1 MIFLMWYISIIV
13 AFGLAFFFILQREDP
28 SDGEEAKNE
37 YFENP
42 QKSLLKTVVMSLT
55 GELEFADIDFG
66 MEYAMYGKL
75 VRVIYTYVIEL
86 KSHIITTSILSLGVP
101 TLHILHHV
109 GTDEPFERFGHQ

>member
-1 MIFLMWYISIIV
+1 MLTFSFQKLSTFIKMFSAVSFKFMIFLMWYISIIV

-75 VRVIYTYVIEL
+75 VRVIYMWLNL
-86 KSHIITTSILSLGVP
+86 KV
-101 TLHILHHV
+101 TL
-109 GTDEPFERFGHQ
+109 